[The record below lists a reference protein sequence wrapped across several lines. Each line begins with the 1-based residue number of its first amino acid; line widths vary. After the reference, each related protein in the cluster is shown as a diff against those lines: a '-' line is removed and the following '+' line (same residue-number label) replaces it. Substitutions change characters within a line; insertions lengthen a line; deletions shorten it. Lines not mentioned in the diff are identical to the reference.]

1 MIIIVKKQL
10 QHIPRPP
17 TLPPAVSLDKLHVP
31 TVTLP
36 GRSCGFD
43 RLRMIMLDYVAYGG
57 RPMLLEPDQL
67 GPFSLLPPLKRGFID
82 WNISIFITAKMC
94 SSFRVK
100 PFETIQ
106 GEQIPTVFF
115 FFRSNRTYFFFA
127 GVHRSIFQTCTPA
140 QSRSHQQIFWRK
152 QNVSPRDLSISDLL
166 KWVGVEEGSGFCMWR
181 SKSCFGWSCTAFL
194 LCPVGMHQWYFTL
207 KSYLN
212 GSYSRV

>member
-1 MIIIVKKQL
+1 MCRCFSIRDNESVDDDDNNNFTLMIIIVKKQL

-82 WNISIFITAKMC
+82 
-94 SSFRVK
+94 
-100 PFETIQ
+100 
-106 GEQIPTVFF
+106 
-115 FFRSNRTYFFFA
+115 
-127 GVHRSIFQTCTPA
+127 
-140 QSRSHQQIFWRK
+140 
-152 QNVSPRDLSISDLL
+152 
-166 KWVGVEEGSGFCMWR
+166 
-181 SKSCFGWSCTAFL
+181 
-194 LCPVGMHQWYFTL
+194 
-207 KSYLN
+207 
-212 GSYSRV
+212 